1 MNIAYKKIKKY
12 LEENNISCSKLA
24 KNINM
29 SRQNFSHHYA
39 NLKMNKLT
47 FSPDKIKLLSEITGV
62 KYENFFDN

>member
-1 MNIAYKKIKKY
+1 MNIAYEKIKKY

-29 SRQNFSHHYA
+29 SRQNFSHHYT

-47 FSPDKIKLLSEITGV
+47 FSSDKIKLLRKITGA
-62 KYENFFDN
+62 KYKDFFGN